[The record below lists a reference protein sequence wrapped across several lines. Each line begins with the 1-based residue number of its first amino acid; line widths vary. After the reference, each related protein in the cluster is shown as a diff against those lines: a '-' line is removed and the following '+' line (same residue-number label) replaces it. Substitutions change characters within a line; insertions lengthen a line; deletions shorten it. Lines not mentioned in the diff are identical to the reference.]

1 MIYMKRGF
9 LLLLVILNVSCA
21 SSGVYFSEKDF
32 YSKEEIKSLVKKVAV
47 LPVNYVFNEDYSKYV
62 NQVFSKRNS
71 NENNPIANQKMNGL
85 KLQRII
91 CEEFAK
97 SKQNVTWLTDK
108 EVNDLLNE
116 KQISYHDLRRLSK
129 PALAKELNVDAVIY
143 IDVFVGAIRNQNN
156 TMVGGVP
163 IVTQSTTQMI
173 EFIVEM
179 HSREEDDLVWKAKT
193 VLGKKAFRE
202 EKYFREIMQSDLAQI
217 LPLD

>member
-1 MIYMKRGF
+1 MKKGF

-21 SSGVYFSEKDF
+21 SRGVYFSEKDF

-85 KLQRII
+85 KLQKII

-108 EVNDLLNE
+108 EVSDLLNE

-179 HSREEDDLVWKAKT
+179 HSSEEDDLVWKAKT
-193 VLGKKAFRE
+193 ILGKKAFRE
-202 EKYFREIMQSDLAQI
+202 EKYFREIMQLDLAQI